1 MKTLPIDIVKNR
13 LNRYDI
19 AEITFL
25 KKTDGSRRTMIC
37 TNKIDR
43 VPAEHRRPSGN
54 STGKKDDMQQRV
66 YDIEKGAWRSFL
78 LNTVL
83 SIKEHNG

>member
-1 MKTLPIDIVKNR
+1 MKTLPINIVKNR
-13 LNRYDI
+13 LNRHDVV
-19 AEITFL
+19 EILFL
-25 KKTDGSRRTMIC
+25 KKSDGSRRTMIC

-43 VPAEHRRPSGN
+43 IPVEHRPAGN
-54 STGKKDDMQQRV
+54 AANKNEMQQRV

-83 SIKEHNG
+83 SIKAHNG

>member
-19 AEITFL
+19 VEVTFL
-25 KKTDGSRRTMIC
+25 KKSDGSRRTMIC

-43 VPAEHRRPSGN
+43 VPVDQRPVGN
-54 STGKKDDMQQRV
+54 STVKDDMQQRV